1 VAVSTFIETRAGY
14 ISSDRVVRIAQLWT
28 NAEPK
33 GMRTEI
39 EYLNAGG
46 EARVTTATDPNFDP
60 LRMTPPIPSAPG
72 YFTVTMLE
80 DGTVCRMPVL
90 AWRIAPGAL
99 SAEPICPD
107 EPFGWWAILCPD
119 GAVISPYEAIHASL
133 DAWKAA
139 MLENLREIVEERAK
153 QGAT

>member
-1 VAVSTFIETRAGY
+1 MSTFIETTAGF
-14 ISSDRVVRIAQLWT
+14 ISADRVVRIAQRWT

-39 EYLNAGG
+39 EYLNAAG
-46 EARVTTATDPNFDP
+46 EARITTATDPNFDP

-72 YFTVTMLE
+72 YFTITMLE
-80 DGTVCRMPVL
+80 DGTVCRMPVVG
-90 AWRIAPGAL
+90 WRVAPGSL
-99 SAEPICPD
+99 SAEPICVD
-107 EPFGWWAILCPD
+107 EPCGSWGILCPD
-119 GAVISPYEAIHASL
+119 GAVISPYEGMHVSL
-133 DAWKAA
+133 AAWKAA

>member
-1 VAVSTFIETRAGY
+1 MSTFIETTAGF
-14 ISSDRVVRIAQLWT
+14 ISADRVVRIAQRWT

-39 EYLNAGG
+39 EYLNAAG
-46 EARVTTATDPNFDP
+46 EARITTATDPNFDP

-72 YFTVTMLE
+72 YFTITMLE

-107 EPFGWWAILCPD
+107 RGPPCAFVPRQRPLP
-119 GAVISPYEAIHASL
+119 
-133 DAWKAA
+133 
-139 MLENLREIVEERAK
+139 
-153 QGAT
+153 

>member
-1 VAVSTFIETRAGY
+1 MSTFIETRAGF
-14 ISSDRVVRIAQLWT
+14 ISADRVVRIAQLWT

-39 EYLNAGG
+39 EYLNAAG

-99 SAEPICPD
+99 SAEPISVD
-107 EPFGWWAILCPD
+107 EAVGAWAVLTPD
-119 GAVISPYEAIHASL
+119 GEVIAPQESIYASL
-133 DAWKAA
+133 DDWRADV
-139 MLENLREIVEERAK
+139 LEDRRKHAEARAK
-153 QGAT
+153 RVAE